1 MRSSK
6 ISSKITLEQE
16 YEFEHKQRI
25 KAEAYIQEVWEF
37 NQELTKE
44 VMRLQKIISEGE
56 LKKEINSPL
65 NDKIKLQMR
74 LKQIFSEREKSI
86 LKMQRKL
93 HENKS

>member
-1 MRSSK
+1 MKNSK
-6 ISSKITLEQE
+6 ISSKLTLEEE

-25 KAEAYIQEVWEF
+25 KAEAYIQEIWEF

-44 VMRLQKIISEGE
+44 VMRLQKIISKGE

-65 NDKIKLQMR
+65 NDKNKLKIR

-86 LKMQRKL
+86 LKMERKL

>member
-37 NQELTKE
+37 DQELTKE